1 MVRNLIQYAAKMIR
15 QRQNPLDPERV
26 LRDTEQVIIDE
37 IARLDSTLLLKL
49 AAEGVAVKIKTVHF
63 GEWISDHISGL
74 FDLDSKIIFIDYRL
88 PADAFMGTLLH
99 EIAHFL
105 TFRTKGQHNTH
116 DANWRRVNEEL
127 GGSEFAP
134 EKARRATL
142 TPHLSMTLRIY
153 AHDNEIV
160 VSSDSRRRRVRIGQ

>member
-1 MVRNLIQYAAKMIR
+1 MVKSLIQHAVNMMRKTD
-15 QRQNPLDPERV
+15 PLDPARV

-105 TFRTKGQHNTH
+105 TFRAKGQHNTH
-116 DANWRRVNEEL
+116 DANWRRGEQRT
-127 GGSEFAP
+127 G
-134 EKARRATL
+134 R
-142 TPHLSMTLRIY
+142 LRI
-153 AHDNEIV
+153 
-160 VSSDSRRRRVRIGQ
+160 RP